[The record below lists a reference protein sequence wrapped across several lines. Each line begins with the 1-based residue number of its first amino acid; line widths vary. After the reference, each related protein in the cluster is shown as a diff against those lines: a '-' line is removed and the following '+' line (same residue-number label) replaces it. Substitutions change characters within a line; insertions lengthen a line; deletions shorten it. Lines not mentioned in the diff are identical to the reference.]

1 MHVQQILV
9 AAATFLCVS
18 GLLLPARATAEPAPT
33 PSRDLG
39 ERLKTVQNLN
49 LNLPKKSSK
58 IKISL
63 FVNG

>member
-33 PSRDLG
+33 PAR
-39 ERLKTVQNLN
+39 ERATIA
-49 LNLPKKSSK
+49 SK
-58 IKISL
+58 EAA
-63 FVNG
+63 FAGRVPAVCG